1 MSIKETKQTSK
12 KMAKNIEE
20 LLNAVA
26 LSTTTVFA
34 GYAAFTHRGQGI
46 LWILLG
52 AAAAWSVIQAFVAW
66 VKVLNK

>member
-1 MSIKETKQTSK
+1 
-12 KMAKNIEE
+12 MAKNIEE

-34 GYAAFTHRGQGI
+34 GYTAFTHKGQGV

-52 AAAAWSVIQAFVAW
+52 VAASWSVIQAFVAW

>member
-1 MSIKETKQTSK
+1 MSITETKKTSK

-34 GYAAFTHRGQGI
+34 GYMAYTHRGQGI

-52 AAAAWSVIQAFVAW
+52 VAAAWSVIQAFVAW